1 MKNNIIQSL
10 KELTTGWLILF
21 ILFNSSC
28 TGSGV
33 TNSRSVA
40 FNSRAIAEPVPP
52 DPDAERWIKIALLLD
67 TSNSMDGLID
77 QAKSQLWKFVNAL
90 SGTSAD
96 GVRPNLHIALY
107 EYGNDG
113 LSSHEGF
120 VRQVLPFTQDL
131 DLVSE
136 KLFSLKTNGGNEY
149 CGKVI
154 TSSLEELIWSGDN
167 KDLQMIFIAG
177 NEAFTQGP
185 VSFQSA
191 GANAKEKSVVINTIF
206 CGSFDEGVSTKW
218 KDGATLT
225 GGTYMSIEQDRKTVY
240 VDTPFDITIDSL
252 NNELNATYIYYG
264 ADGNSKL
271 INQSKQD
278 FNAES
283 YGRANKIERSVSKAN
298 GFYSNE
304 SWDLVDA
311 YNDKKIDL
319 SNLKESEWPE
329 ILREKPM
336 HERMAY
342 IESMNSRR
350 IQVKIQIN
358 ECNIKRQNFI
368 LKNSGTA
375 STDESLDGL
384 MMRAIR
390 EQAVKKGFQF
400 I

>member
-1 MKNNIIQSL
+1 MKNSIIESL

-28 TGSGV
+28 SGSGV
-33 TNSRSVA
+33 ANSRSFALVNKEVA
-40 FNSRAIAEPVPP
+40 GTVAPP
-52 DPDAERWIKIALLLD
+52 DSSRWIKIALLLD

-77 QAKSQLWKFVNAL
+77 QAKSQLWKFVNSL
-90 SGTSAD
+90 SGTTAD

-107 EYGNDG
+107 EYGNDR
-113 LSSHEGF
+113 LSSYEGY
-120 VRQVLPFTQDL
+120 VRQVLPFTTDL

-136 KLFSLKTNGGNEY
+136 KLFSLTTNGGNEY

-154 TSSLEELIWSGDN
+154 ASSLEELIWTGDD

-185 VSFQSA
+185 VNFQSA
-191 GANAKEKSVVINTIF
+191 GAKAKEKSVVINTIF
-206 CGSFDEGVSTKW
+206 CGSFDEGVTTNW

-225 GGTYMSIEQDRKTVY
+225 GGSYMSIEQDRKTVY

-264 ADGNSKL
+264 VDGNSKL
-271 INQSKQD
+271 MNQSMQD

-298 GFYSNE
+298 GFYANE

-319 SNLKESEWPE
+319 NNLKESDWPE
-329 ILREKPM
+329 NLREKPM
-336 HERMAY
+336 HERITY
-342 IESMNSRR
+342 IEMMNGKR
-350 IQVKIQIN
+350 IQIKLQIN
-358 ECNIKRQNFI
+358 ECNTKRQDFI
-368 LKNSGTA
+368 SKNSGA
-375 STDESLDGL
+375 VSTDQSLDGL

-390 EQAVKKGFQF
+390 EQAAKKGFQF

>member
-1 MKNNIIQSL
+1 MKNSIIESL

-28 TGSGV
+28 SGGGV
-33 TNSRSVA
+33 ANSRSFALVNKEVA
-40 FNSRAIAEPVPP
+40 GTVAPP
-52 DPDAERWIKIALLLD
+52 DSSRWIKIALLLD

-77 QAKSQLWKFVNAL
+77 QAKSQLWKFVNSL
-90 SGTSAD
+90 SGTTAD

-107 EYGNDG
+107 EYGNDR
-113 LSSHEGF
+113 LSSYEGY
-120 VRQVLPFTQDL
+120 VRQVLPFTNDL

-136 KLFSLKTNGGNEY
+136 KLFSLATNGGNEY

-154 TSSLEELIWSGDN
+154 ASSLEELIWTGDD

-191 GANAKEKSVVINTIF
+191 SANAKEKSVVINTIF
-206 CGSFDEGVSTKW
+206 CGSFDEGVTTKW

-225 GGTYMSIEQDRKTVY
+225 GGSYMSIEQDGKTVY

-264 ADGNSKL
+264 VDGNSKL
-271 INQSKQD
+271 MNQSMQD

-298 GFYSNE
+298 GFYANE

-319 SNLKESEWPE
+319 NNLKESDWPE
-329 ILREKPM
+329 NLREKPM
-336 HERMAY
+336 HERITY
-342 IESMNSRR
+342 IEMMNGKR
-350 IQVKIQIN
+350 IQIKLQIN
-358 ECNIKRQNFI
+358 ECNTKRQDFI
-368 LKNSGTA
+368 SKNSGA
-375 STDESLDGL
+375 VSTDQSLDGL

-390 EQAVKKGFQF
+390 EQAAKKGFQF